1 MTASIWWIVA
11 LVLGGLELL
20 SGSFYLLMLA
30 IAAAATGLA
39 AFLGLTD
46 GIAQGALFS
55 LLALLL
61 CVLWSRRRPAA
72 LTSQANVIN
81 RGSARWLGREVVLPE
96 GIVNGQARVQ
106 LDDSYWTIRG
116 PDCSPG
122 SHVLITEVDGNVL
135 VVTLKD

>member
-1 MTASIWWIVA
+1 MTAALWWVVA

-39 AFLGLTD
+39 VFLGLSS

-61 CVLWSRRRPAA
+61 CVLWSRRRPAVLKA
-72 LTSQANVIN
+72 QRNIIN
-81 RGSARWLGREVVLPE
+81 QGSARWIGRELTLPD
-96 GIVNGQARVQ
+96 GIVNGVARVS
-106 LDDSYWTIRG
+106 LDDSFWTIRG
-116 PDCSPG
+116 PDCAPG
-122 SHVLITEVDGNVL
+122 TQATITSVDGNIL